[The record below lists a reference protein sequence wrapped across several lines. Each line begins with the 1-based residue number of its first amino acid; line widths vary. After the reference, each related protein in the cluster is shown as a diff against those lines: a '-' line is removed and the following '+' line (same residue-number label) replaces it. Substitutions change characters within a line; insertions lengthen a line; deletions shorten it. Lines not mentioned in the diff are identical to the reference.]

1 MSSKVHCI
9 LKHVGGAPPLQH
21 KEIAIDKNEKL
32 VKVVAFIKKQ
42 LRGSGE
48 SDSVFVYLKSSFSPN
63 QNERVG
69 VLLDYFGTEFELGV
83 SGKDNETQGAQSS
96 SNKKLVVYYALT
108 PAWG

>member
-21 KEIAIDKNEKL
+21 KEIAIDENEKL
-32 VKVVAFIKKQ
+32 AKVVAFIKKQ

-48 SDSVFVYLKSSFSPN
+48 SDSVFVYLTSSFSPN
-63 QNERVG
+63 QSERVG
-69 VLLDYFGTEFELGV
+69 VLLDCFGTEFELGV
-83 SGKDNETQGAQSS
+83 SNIDKETQGALANR
-96 SNKKLVVYYALT
+96 NKKLVVYYALT